1 MVRVNEF
8 EHCYREFLEYHEQH
22 RSGERKG
29 RLVRGHGFAEKLLLQ
44 NVWWPLFGTFRNL
57 HPEYEIND
65 WNRKSQFLDFAFLPE
80 FGRFGLECDGFQS
93 HIKDMDRE
101 KHSYA
106 VNRDNFLTGMG
117 WRMLHF
123 TFDDVQRR
131 PEICRMLLQM
141 ALAPH
146 LIRSDTDHQLSHKDR
161 EVLQLAWSLGRKIR
175 PKDVQN
181 HLQMNFRTSRIRLHS
196 LVSKKLLR
204 PIINGRDIRFYELVE
219 GSLEKLL

>member
-1 MVRVNEF
+1 MSDFEQSYNEF
-8 EHCYREFLEYHEQH
+8 IEYHELC
-22 RSGERKG
+22 RNGERRG
-29 RLVRGHGFAEKLLLQ
+29 RLLRGHGFAEKLLLQ

-57 HPEYEIND
+57 HPEYEIYD

-80 FGRFGLECDGFQS
+80 FGQFGIECDGFQS

-106 VNRDNFLTGMG
+106 VNRENFLTGMG

-146 LIRSDTDHQLSHKDR
+146 LIRSEFDHQITYKER
-161 EVLQLAWSLGRKIR
+161 EVLQIAWSLGRKIR
-175 PKDVQN
+175 PKDVQD
-181 HLQMNFRTSRIRLHS
+181 HLQINFRTARSRLLS
-196 LVSKKLLR
+196 LVQKQLLL
-204 PIINGRDIRFYELVE
+204 PIINGKDIRYYELVE
-219 GSLEKLL
+219 GSHERLL